1 LAVSPKTGQM
11 ACDNIPTPAEAALA
25 ASSATPV
32 QQPAIVGRRTAG
44 KAFEKAQVD
53 LLDEQYGDGLLG
65 TKEEREQARATGAGR
80 RGGVGHADYLG
91 PQDDGVS
98 SLLFEMKN
106 SNFDGMK
113 PERVRANVLDHARQL
128 HRYLGSPEV
137 GEASSEFAMMFAV
150 YNERPSD
157 DKTLAIIET
166 ALAERGITP
175 VWAEDFE
182 TTK

>member
-1 LAVSPKTGQM
+1 M
-11 ACDNIPTPAEAALA
+11 ACDNIPTPAENALA
-25 ASSATPV
+25 ASSARPV
-32 QQPAIVGRRTAG
+32 QQPAIVARRIEG
-44 KAFEKAQVD
+44 KAFEEAQIDV
-53 LLDEQYGDGLLG
+53 LDEEYGAGLLG
-65 TKEEREQARATGAGR
+65 TREEREQARATGAGR

-91 PQDDGVS
+91 PQHDGVS

-106 SNFDGMK
+106 SNFDSMK
-113 PERVRANVLDHARQL
+113 PGRVRANVQSHARQL

-157 DKTLAIIET
+157 DEALAVIEET
-166 ALAERGITP
+166 LAERGITP

-182 TTK
+182 ATK